1 MALEAIGSLFAQV
14 YWYENVRSISL
25 KSEIDAIIWRLKKM
39 SFLWMT
45 IEGIGGIL
53 KEIFGEVERAI
64 FDEIQYYSVSKCA
77 LYEFFKKINKFL
89 LIYTMYLPLN

>member
-1 MALEAIGSLFAQV
+1 MVAPEAIGSLFPQV

-25 KSEIDAIIWRLKKM
+25 KSETDAIIWRLKKM

-53 KEIFGEVERAI
+53 I
-64 FDEIQYYSVSKCA
+64 
-77 LYEFFKKINKFL
+77 
-89 LIYTMYLPLN
+89 

>member
-1 MALEAIGSLFAQV
+1 
-14 YWYENVRSISL
+14 
-25 KSEIDAIIWRLKKM
+25 
-39 SFLWMT
+39 MT

>member
-1 MALEAIGSLFAQV
+1 
-14 YWYENVRSISL
+14 
-25 KSEIDAIIWRLKKM
+25 M

-64 FDEIQYYSVSKCA
+64 FDKIQYYSVSKCA

>member
-1 MALEAIGSLFAQV
+1 
-14 YWYENVRSISL
+14 
-25 KSEIDAIIWRLKKM
+25 M

-89 LIYTMYLPLN
+89 LIYTMYLPLNWNFTTPSLSLMHLHCQPQTDRKS

>member
-1 MALEAIGSLFAQV
+1 
-14 YWYENVRSISL
+14 
-25 KSEIDAIIWRLKKM
+25 M

-64 FDEIQYYSVSKCA
+64 FDKIQYYSVSKCA

-89 LIYTMYLPLN
+89 LIYTMYLPLNWNFTTPSLSLMHLHCQP

>member
-1 MALEAIGSLFAQV
+1 
-14 YWYENVRSISL
+14 
-25 KSEIDAIIWRLKKM
+25 M
-39 SFLWMT
+39 SFHWMT

-64 FDEIQYYSVSKCA
+64 FDKIQYYLVSKCA

-89 LIYTMYLPLN
+89 LIYTMSLPLNWNFTTPSLILMHLQCQPQTDRKS